1 MSRPL
6 LRRPVSQRAG
16 AVDPF
21 IVMDVMAAAAEKE
34 AAGDTVIH
42 LEVGQPSTPAPKGA
56 LAAAHAALDSDR
68 IGYVA
73 ALGIPALRER
83 IARHY
88 SDAYNIEVSPE
99 RVIVTTGSS
108 GGFPLAFLASFDAGD
123 RVALAAPG
131 YPAYRNILAAL
142 NLEAVDLPTSAT
154 DRFQPTVASLEKAGP
169 IAGLIV
175 ASPSN
180 PTGTMVNR
188 AEMTA
193 LSDWCR
199 QHHVRLISDEIYHG
213 IVYGGEAVS
222 AVEVSEQAIV
232 VNSFSKYFSMTGWRV
247 GWLVVPPDLV
257 RPIERLTQNFFISVP
272 TLSQHAAL
280 AAFDCREELDGHVR
294 RYRANRDLLMAG
306 LPAVGLDRLAPA
318 QGAFYL
324 YADIAH
330 LTNDSRDFCKRMLA
344 ESGVATTP
352 GIDFDRARGAG
363 TLRISFAGSTA
374 EMEEAVRRLKAWRR
388 A

>member
-1 MSRPL
+1 MSGKIS
-6 LRRPVSQRAG
+6 RRAAG
-16 AVDPF
+16 VDPF

-73 ALGIPALRER
+73 ALGMPALRER
-83 IARHY
+83 ISRHY
-88 SDAYNIEVSPE
+88 RDVYKVDVPAE

-142 NLEAVDLPTSAT
+142 NLEAVDLPTSAA
-154 DRFQPTVASLEKAGP
+154 DNFQPTVAALEKAGR
-169 IAGLIV
+169 IDGLIV

-180 PTGTMVNR
+180 PTGTMVGH
-188 AEMTA
+188 AEMKELA
-193 LSDWCR
+193 RWCDR
-199 QHHVRLISDEIYHG
+199 NGVRLISDEIYHG
-213 IVYGGEAVS
+213 IVYEGDTVS
-222 AVEVSEQAIV
+222 AAEVTDRAIV
-232 VNSFSKYFSMTGWRV
+232 INSFSKYFSMTGWRV
-247 GWLVVPPDLV
+247 GWMVVPQDLV
-257 RPIERLTQNFFISVP
+257 RPIERLAQNFFISVP
-272 TLSQHAAL
+272 TLSQHVAL

-294 RYRANRDLLMAG
+294 RYRTNRDLLLDG
-306 LPAVGLDRLAPA
+306 LPGAGFKTFAPA
-318 QGAFYL
+318 EGAFYL
-324 YADIAH
+324 YADVNH
-330 LTNDSRDFCKRMLA
+330 LTNDSREFCSRMLK
-344 ESGVATTP
+344 ETGVATTP
-352 GIDFDRARGAG
+352 GVDFDRTRGAG

-374 EMEEAVRRLKAWRR
+374 EMEEAVRRLKAWRQV
-388 A
+388 

>member
-1 MSRPL
+1 MSRP
-6 LRRPVSQRAG
+6 VSRRAG

-42 LEVGQPSTPAPKGA
+42 LEVGQPSTPAPKAA

-88 SDAYNIEVSPE
+88 RDAYNTDVAAE

-108 GGFPLAFLASFDAGD
+108 GGFPLAFLTSFDAGD

-142 NLEAVDLPTSAT
+142 NLEAVDLPTSAA
-154 DRFQPTVASLEKAGP
+154 DRFQPTVAALEKAGP

-188 AEMTA
+188 AEMKA
-193 LSDWCR
+193 LADWCHR
-199 QHHVRLISDEIYHG
+199 HDVRLISDEIYHG
-213 IVYGGEAVS
+213 IVYEGEAVS
-222 AVEVSEQAIV
+222 AAEVSDQAIV

-247 GWLVVPPDLV
+247 GWLVVPTDLV

-280 AAFDCREELDGHVR
+280 AAFDGREELDGHVR

-330 LTNDSRDFCKRMLA
+330 LTNDSRDFCRRMLA
-344 ESGVATTP
+344 EAGVATTP
-352 GIDFDRARGAG
+352 GVDFDRARGAG

-388 A
+388 I

>member
-1 MSRPL
+1 MTRPVS
-6 LRRPVSQRAG
+6 RRPVSRRAG

-42 LEVGQPSTPAPKGA
+42 LEVGQPSTPAPRGA

-73 ALGIPALRER
+73 ALGIPTLRER

-88 SDAYNIEVSPE
+88 RDAYGADVAAE

-142 NLEAVDLPTSAT
+142 NLEAVDLPTTAA
-154 DRFQPTVASLEKAGP
+154 DRFQPTVAALEKAGP

-193 LSDWCR
+193 LATWCNAR
-199 QHHVRLISDEIYHG
+199 GVRLISDEIYHG
-213 IVYGGEAVS
+213 IVYEGEAVS
-222 AVEVSEQAIV
+222 AAEVTDQAIV

-247 GWLVVPPDLV
+247 GWLVVPPELV
-257 RPIERLTQNFFISVP
+257 RPIERLSQNFFISVP

-344 ESGVATTP
+344 EAGVATTP
-352 GIDFDRARGAG
+352 GVDFDRARGAG
-363 TLRISFAGSTA
+363 TLRISFAGSTN

-388 A
+388 T

>member
-1 MSRPL
+1 VTT
-6 LRRPVSQRAG
+6 PVSRSASRRSA

-42 LEVGQPSTPAPKGA
+42 LEVGQPSTPAPKEA
-56 LAAAHAALDSDR
+56 LIAAHAALDRDR

-73 ALGIPALRER
+73 ALGLPALRER

-88 SDAYNIEVSPE
+88 RDTYGCEVSPE

-142 NLEAVDLPTSAT
+142 DLEAVDLPTSAA
-154 DRFQPTVASLEKAGP
+154 DRFQPTVEALEKAEP

-180 PTGTMVNR
+180 PTGTMVTR
-188 AEMTA
+188 RELAALAE
-193 LSDWCR
+193 WCER
-199 QHHVRLISDEIYHG
+199 RGVRLISDEIYHG
-213 IVYGGEAVS
+213 IVYEGEAVS
-222 AVEVSEQAIV
+222 AAQVSEQAIV

-247 GWLVVPPDLV
+247 GWLVVPPELV
-257 RPIERLTQNFFISVP
+257 RPIERLSQNFFISVP
-272 TLSQHAAL
+272 TLSQHAAV
-280 AAFDCREELDGHVR
+280 AAFDCRDELDGHVR
-294 RYRANRDLLMAG
+294 RYRANRDLLLAG
-306 LPAVGLDRLAPA
+306 LPVAGLDRLTPA

-324 YADIAH
+324 YADVSH
-330 LTNDSRDFCKRMLA
+330 LTNDSRDFCKRMLREA
-344 ESGVATTP
+344 GVATTP
-352 GIDFDRARGAG
+352 GVDFDRLRGAG
-363 TLRISFAGSTA
+363 TLRISFAGSTP
-374 EMEEAVRRLKAWRR
+374 EMEEAVRRLKAWRMK
-388 A
+388 

>member
-1 MSRPL
+1 MT
-6 LRRPVSQRAG
+6 RPVSRRAG
-16 AVDPF
+16 KVDPF

-34 AAGDTVIH
+34 AEGETVIH

-56 LAAAHAALDSDR
+56 LAAAHAALDADR

-73 ALGIPALRER
+73 ALGMPALRER
-83 IARHY
+83 IALHY
-88 SDAYNIEVSPE
+88 RETYDCDVAAE

-108 GGFPLAFLASFDAGD
+108 GGFPLAFLASFDAGE

-142 NLEAVDLPTSAT
+142 DLEAVDLPTSAA
-154 DRFQPTVASLEKAGP
+154 DRFQPTVAALEKAGP

-180 PTGTMVNR
+180 PTGTMVTR
-188 AEMTA
+188 VELAELA
-193 LSDWCR
+193 QWCDHR
-199 QHHVRLISDEIYHG
+199 QVRLISDEIYHG
-213 IVYGGEAVS
+213 IVYDGEAAS
-222 AVEVSEQAIV
+222 AVEVSDNAIV

-257 RPIERLTQNFFISVP
+257 RPIERLAQNFFISVP

-280 AAFDCREELDGHVR
+280 AAFECRDELDGHVR

-306 LPAVGLDRLAPA
+306 LPSAGFDRLTPS
-318 QGAFYL
+318 QGAFYI
-324 YADIAH
+324 YADVSH

-344 ESGVATTP
+344 EAGVATTP
-352 GIDFDRARGAG
+352 GVDFDRARGAG

-374 EMEEAVRRLKAWRR
+374 EMEEAVRRLKAWRKR
-388 A
+388 

>member
-1 MSRPL
+1 MSRPVS
-6 LRRPVSQRAG
+6 RRSG

-34 AAGDTVIH
+34 AKGDSVIH
-42 LEVGQPSTPAPKGA
+42 LEVGQPSTPAPRGV
-56 LAAAHAALDSDR
+56 LDAAHAALDIDR

-73 ALGIPALRER
+73 ALGLPALRER

-88 SDAYNIEVSPE
+88 RDAYGCEVSPE

-123 RVALAAPG
+123 RVALAVPG

-142 NLEAVDLPTSAT
+142 NLEAVDLPTSLA
-154 DRFQPTVASLEKAGP
+154 DRFQPTVQALERAGP

-180 PTGTMVNR
+180 PTGTMVSR
-188 AEMTA
+188 AELGQLA
-193 LSDWCR
+193 RWCD
-199 QHHVRLISDEIYHG
+199 HNHVRLISDEIYHG
-213 IVYGGEAVS
+213 IVYEGEATS
-222 AVEVSEQAIV
+222 AVEVSGHAIV
-232 VNSFSKYFSMTGWRV
+232 VNSFSKYFSMTGWRI

-257 RPIERLTQNFFISVP
+257 RPIERLAQNFFISVP

-306 LPAVGLDRLAPA
+306 LPAAGFDRLTCA

-324 YADIAH
+324 YADISH
-330 LTNDSRDFCKRMLA
+330 VTNDSRDFCKRMLQEA
-344 ESGVATTP
+344 GVAATP

-374 EMEEAVRRLKAWRR
+374 EMEEAVRRLKTWRR
-388 A
+388 R

>member
-1 MSRPL
+1 MAPKLSR
-6 LRRPVSQRAG
+6 RGG
-16 AVDPF
+16 AVEAF

-34 AAGDTVIH
+34 AAGETVIH

-56 LAAAHAALDSDR
+56 LAAAHAALDADR

-73 ALGIPALRER
+73 ALGMPALRER

-88 SDAYNIEVSPE
+88 RESYGVDVEPE

-142 NLEAVDLPTSAT
+142 NLEAVDLPTSAA
-154 DRFQPTVASLEKAGP
+154 DRYQPTVRALERAGP
-169 IAGLIV
+169 LAGLIV

-180 PTGTMVNR
+180 PTGTMVTR
-188 AEMTA
+188 SELAVLA
-193 LSDWCR
+193 DWCEAR
-199 QHHVRLISDEIYHG
+199 DVRLISDEIYHG
-213 IVYGGEAVS
+213 IVYEGQA
-222 AVEVSEQAIV
+222 ATAAEVSSSAIV
-232 VNSFSKYFSMTGWRV
+232 INSFSKYFSMTGWRV
-247 GWLVVPPDLV
+247 GWMVVPPALV
-257 RPIERLTQNFFISVP
+257 RPIERLAQNFFISVP
-272 TLSQHAAL
+272 TLSQHVAL
-280 AAFDCREELDGHVR
+280 AAFDCRAELDGHVS

-306 LPAVGLDRLAPA
+306 LPAAGLDRLTPA

-324 YADIAH
+324 YADVSH
-330 LTNDSRDFCKRMLA
+330 LTNDSREFCRRMLREA
-344 ESGVATTP
+344 GVATTP
-352 GIDFDRARGAG
+352 GVDFDRARGAG
-363 TLRISFAGSTA
+363 TLRISFAGSLA

-388 A
+388 

>member
-1 MSRPL
+1 MSRPAS
-6 LRRPVSQRAG
+6 RRAG

-21 IVMDVMAAAAEKE
+21 IVMDVMAAAAEME

-42 LEVGQPSTPAPKGA
+42 LEVGQPSTPAPKAA

-88 SDAYNIEVSPE
+88 RDAYNTEVAAE

-123 RVALAAPG
+123 RVALASPG
-131 YPAYRNILAAL
+131 YPAYRNIGAAL
-142 NLEAVDLPTSAT
+142 ILEAGDLPTSAA
-154 DRFQPTVASLEKAGP
+154 DRFQPAVAALEKAGP
-169 IAGLIV
+169 VAGLIV
-175 ASPSN
+175 ARPSN

-193 LSDWCR
+193 LAEWCHR
-199 QHHVRLISDEIYHG
+199 HGVRLISDEIYHG

-222 AVEVSEQAIV
+222 AVEVSDYAIV

-247 GWLVVPPDLV
+247 GWLVVPTDLV

-280 AAFDCREELDGHVR
+280 ASFDGRDELDGHVR
-294 RYRANRDLLMAG
+294 RYRTNRDLLLAG
-306 LPAVGLDRLAPA
+306 LPSAALARLP
-318 QGAFYL
+318 
-324 YADIAH
+324 
-330 LTNDSRDFCKRMLA
+330 
-344 ESGVATTP
+344 P
-352 GIDFDRARGAG
+352 G
-363 TLRISFAGSTA
+363 
-374 EMEEAVRRLKAWRR
+374 EAAL
-388 A
+388 

>member
-1 MSRPL
+1 MPRSPSR
-6 LRRPVSQRAG
+6 RSG

-34 AAGDTVIH
+34 AAGDSVVH
-42 LEVGQPSTPAPKGA
+42 LEVGQPSTSAPREA
-56 LAAAHAALDSDR
+56 LLAAHAALDNDR
-68 IGYVA
+68 IGYAA
-73 ALGIPALRER
+73 ALGLPALRER

-88 SDAYNIEVSPE
+88 RDAYGRELSPE

-142 NLEAVDLPTSAT
+142 DLEAVDLPTSAA
-154 DRFQPTVASLEKAGP
+154 DRFQPTVEALEKAGP
-169 IAGLIV
+169 VAGLIV

-180 PTGTMVNR
+180 PTGTMVTR
-188 AEMTA
+188 RELAA
-193 LSDWCR
+193 LAGWCDR
-199 QHHVRLISDEIYHG
+199 RGVRLISDEIYHG
-213 IVYGGEAVS
+213 IVYDGVAAS
-222 AVEVSEQAIV
+222 AVEVSDQAIV

-257 RPIERLTQNFFISVP
+257 RPIERLSQNFFISVP
-272 TLSQHAAL
+272 TLSQHAAI
-280 AAFDCREELDGHVR
+280 AAFDCREELDGHVH
-294 RYRANRDLLMAG
+294 RYRTNRDLLLAG
-306 LPAVGLDRLAPA
+306 LPAAGLDRLTPA

-324 YADIAH
+324 YADVSH
-330 LTNDSRDFCKRMLA
+330 LTNDSRDFCKRMLREA
-344 ESGVATTP
+344 GVATTP
-352 GIDFDRARGAG
+352 GVDFDRARGAG

-374 EMEEAVRRLKAWRR
+374 EMEEAVRRLKAWRVK
-388 A
+388 

>member
-1 MSRPL
+1 MSGKLSR
-6 LRRPVSQRAG
+6 RAG
-16 AVDPF
+16 GVDPF

-56 LAAAHAALDSDR
+56 LTAAHAALDNDR
-68 IGYVA
+68 IGYAA
-73 ALGIPALRER
+73 ALGVPALRER
-83 IARHY
+83 IARFY
-88 SDAYNIEVSPE
+88 REVYGAEVSPD

-108 GGFPLAFLASFDAGD
+108 GGFPLAFLSSFDVGD

-131 YPAYRNILAAL
+131 YPAYRNILTAL
-142 NLEAVDLPTSAT
+142 NLETVDLPTSAA
-154 DRFQPTVASLEKAGP
+154 DRYQPTVEALEKAGR
-169 IAGLIV
+169 IDGLIV

-188 AEMTA
+188 AELKA
-193 LSDWCR
+193 LADWCNAKG
-199 QHHVRLISDEIYHG
+199 VRLISDEIYHG
-213 IVYGGEAVS
+213 IVYEGETAS
-222 AVEVSEQAIV
+222 AVEVTDNAIV

-272 TLSQHAAL
+272 TLSQYAAL
-280 AAFDCREELDGHVR
+280 AAFECRDELDGHVH
-294 RYRANRDLLMAG
+294 RYRTNRDLLMAG
-306 LPAVGLDRLAPA
+306 LPAAGLDRLTPA
-318 QGAFYL
+318 QGAFYI
-324 YADIAH
+324 YADVSH
-330 LTNDSRDFCKRMLA
+330 LTNDSREFCRLMLREA
-344 ESGVATTP
+344 GVATTP
-352 GIDFDRARGAG
+352 GVDFDRARGAG

>member
-1 MSRPL
+1 MSGKL
-6 LRRPVSQRAG
+6 SRRGGAG
-16 AVDPF
+16 DPF

-88 SDAYNIEVSPE
+88 REVYRTEVSPE

-123 RVALAAPG
+123 RIALAAPG
-131 YPAYRNILAAL
+131 YPAYRNILTAL
-142 NLEAVDLPTSAT
+142 NLEAVDLPTSAA
-154 DRFQPTVASLEKAGP
+154 DLFQPIVAASEKAGP

-199 QHHVRLISDEIYHG
+199 LHG
-213 IVYGGEAVS
+213 V
-222 AVEVSEQAIV
+222 
-232 VNSFSKYFSMTGWRV
+232 
-247 GWLVVPPDLV
+247 
-257 RPIERLTQNFFISVP
+257 RLTQNFFISVP

-280 AAFDCREELDGHVR
+280 AAFE
-294 RYRANRDLLMAG
+294 
-306 LPAVGLDRLAPA
+306 
-318 QGAFYL
+318 
-324 YADIAH
+324 
-330 LTNDSRDFCKRMLA
+330 
-344 ESGVATTP
+344 
-352 GIDFDRARGAG
+352 
-363 TLRISFAGSTA
+363 
-374 EMEEAVRRLKAWRR
+374 
-388 A
+388 

>member
-1 MSRPL
+1 MSGKI
-6 LRRPVSQRAG
+6 SHRAG
-16 AVDPF
+16 GVDPF

-73 ALGIPALRER
+73 ALGMPALRER
-83 IARHY
+83 IASHY
-88 SDAYNIEVSPE
+88 REVYKVDVPAE

-142 NLEAVDLPTSAT
+142 NLEAVDLPTSAA
-154 DRFQPTVASLEKAGP
+154 DNFQPTVAALEKAGK
-169 IAGLIV
+169 IDGLIV

-180 PTGTMVNR
+180 PTGTMVGH
-188 AEMTA
+188 AEMKELA
-193 LSDWCR
+193 RWCDR
-199 QHHVRLISDEIYHG
+199 NGVRLISDEIYHG
-213 IVYGGEAVS
+213 IVYEGDTVS
-222 AVEVSEQAIV
+222 AAEVTDRAIV
-232 VNSFSKYFSMTGWRV
+232 INSFSKYFSMTGWRV
-247 GWLVVPPDLV
+247 GWMVVPQQLV
-257 RPIERLTQNFFISVP
+257 RPIERLAQNFFISVP
-272 TLSQHAAL
+272 TLSQYVAL

-294 RYRANRDLLMAG
+294 RYKTNRDLLLKGLPEAG
-306 LPAVGLDRLAPA
+306 LKTFAPA
-318 QGAFYL
+318 EGAFYL
-324 YADIAH
+324 YADVNH
-330 LTNDSRDFCKRMLA
+330 LTNDSRDFCSRMLKEA
-344 ESGVATTP
+344 GVATTP
-352 GIDFDRARGAG
+352 GVDFDRARGAD
-363 TLRISFAGSTA
+363 TLRISFAGATA
-374 EMEEAVRRLKAWRR
+374 EMEEAVRRLKAWWR

>member
-1 MSRPL
+1 MLPKVSR
-6 LRRPVSQRAG
+6 RSAS
-16 AVDPF
+16 VDPF

-42 LEVGQPSTPAPKGA
+42 LEVGQPSTPAPKAA

-73 ALGIPALRER
+73 ALGMPALRER

-88 SDAYNIEVSPE
+88 RDIYRVEVSPE

-108 GGFPLAFLASFDAGD
+108 SGFPLAFLASFDAGD

-142 NLEAVDLPTSAT
+142 NLEAVDLPTSAA
-154 DRFQPTVASLEKAGP
+154 DLFQPTVEALEKAGR
-169 IAGLIV
+169 IDGLIV

-180 PTGTMVNR
+180 PTGTMVGR
-188 AEMTA
+188 AAMA
-193 LSDWCR
+193 KLAHWCDAKG
-199 QHHVRLISDEIYHG
+199 VRLISDEIYHG
-213 IVYGGEAVS
+213 IVYEGETVS
-222 AVEVSEQAIV
+222 AAEVSETAIV

-247 GWLVVPPDLV
+247 GWLVVPTDLV
-257 RPIERLTQNFFISVP
+257 RPIERLAQNFFISVP

-280 AAFDCREELDGHVR
+280 AAFESREELDGHVR
-294 RYRANRDLLMAG
+294 RYRTNRDLLLAG
-306 LPAVGLDRLAPA
+306 LPAAGFTTFAPA
-318 QGAFYL
+318 EGAFYL
-324 YADIAH
+324 YADVAH
-330 LTNDSRDFCKRMLA
+330 LTNDSAEFCRRMLK

-352 GIDFDRARGAG
+352 GNDFDRARGAG

-374 EMEEAVRRLKAWRR
+374 AMEEAVRRLKAWRR
-388 A
+388 

>member
-1 MSRPL
+1 MSRPAS
-6 LRRPVSQRAG
+6 RRSG

-56 LAAAHAALDSDR
+56 LVAAHAVLDRDR

-73 ALGIPALRER
+73 ALGLPALRER

-88 SDAYNIEVSPE
+88 RDAYGCEVSPE

-142 NLEAVDLPTSAT
+142 NLEAVDLPTSAA
-154 DRFQPTVASLEKAGP
+154 DRFQPTVAALEKAGP

-180 PTGTMVNR
+180 PTGTMVTR
-188 AEMTA
+188 AELA
-193 LSDWCR
+193 QLARWCEA
-199 QHHVRLISDEIYHG
+199 HDVRLISDEIYHG
-213 IVYGGEAVS
+213 IVYEGETAS

-247 GWLVVPPDLV
+247 GWLVVPPELV
-257 RPIERLTQNFFISVP
+257 RPIERLSQNFFISVP
-272 TLSQHAAL
+272 TLSQHVAL
-280 AAFDCREELDGHVR
+280 AALECGEELDGHVR
-294 RYRANRDLLMAG
+294 RYRANRDLLIAG
-306 LPAVGLDRLAPA
+306 LPAAGFDRLTPA

-324 YADIAH
+324 YADVSH
-330 LTNDSRDFCKRMLA
+330 LTNDSRDFCKRMLQEA
-344 ESGVATTP
+344 GVATTP
-352 GIDFDRARGAG
+352 GVDFDRARGAG
-363 TLRISFAGSTA
+363 TLRISFAGSPL
-374 EMEEAVRRLKAWRR
+374 EMEEAVRRLSVWRKK
-388 A
+388 

>member
-1 MSRPL
+1 MSGKL
-6 LRRPVSQRAG
+6 SRRGG

-34 AAGDTVIH
+34 AAGGSVIH
-42 LEVGQPSTPAPKGA
+42 LEVGQPSTPAPRGA
-56 LAAAHAALDSDR
+56 LAAAHAALDADKL
-68 IGYVA
+68 GYVA
-73 ALGIPALRER
+73 ALGMPPLRER

-88 SDAYNIEVSPE
+88 REVYGAEVSPE

-108 GGFPLAFLASFDAGD
+108 GGFPLAFLASFDSGD

-131 YPAYRNILAAL
+131 YPAYRNILTAL
-142 NLEAVDLPTSAT
+142 DLEPVDLPTSAV
-154 DRFQPTVASLEKAGP
+154 DRFQPTVAALEKAGK
-169 IAGLIV
+169 IDGLIV

-193 LSDWCR
+193 LARWCDA
-199 QHHVRLISDEIYHG
+199 HGVRLVSDEIYHG
-213 IVYGGEAVS
+213 IVYEGDTVS
-222 AVEVSEQAIV
+222 AVEVSDTAIV

-257 RPIERLTQNFFISVP
+257 RPIERLAQNFFISVP

-280 AAFDCREELDGHVR
+280 AAFECRDELDGHVQ
-294 RYRANRDLLMAG
+294 RYRRNRDLLLAG
-306 LPAVGLDRLAPA
+306 LPEAGFDRFAPA
-318 QGAFYL
+318 EGAFYL
-324 YADIAH
+324 YCDVAH
-330 LTNDSRDFCKRMLA
+330 LTNDSRDFCKRLLA
-344 ESGVATTP
+344 EAGVAATP
-352 GIDFDRARGAG
+352 GVDFDRARGAG
-363 TLRISFAGSTA
+363 TLRLSFAGSTA

-388 A
+388 L

>member
-1 MSRPL
+1 MSRPIS
-6 LRRPVSQRAG
+6 RRSG

-56 LAAAHAALDSDR
+56 LAAAHAALDADR

-73 ALGIPALRER
+73 ALGIPSLRER

-88 SDAYNIEVSPE
+88 RDSHGIDVSPE
-99 RVIVTTGSS
+99 RVVVTTGSS
-108 GGFPLAFLASFDAGD
+108 GGFPLAFLASFDAGE

-142 NLEAVDLPTSAT
+142 NLEAVDLPTSAA
-154 DRFQPTVASLEKAGP
+154 DRFQPTVAALEKAGP

-180 PTGTMVNR
+180 PTGTMVTR
-188 AEMTA
+188 AELKVLA
-193 LSDWCR
+193 DWC
-199 QHHVRLISDEIYHG
+199 QAHHVQLISDEIYHG
-213 IVYGGEAVS
+213 IVYEGEAAS
-222 AVEVSEQAIV
+222 AVEVSEHAIV

-247 GWLVVPPDLV
+247 GWLVVPPELV

-280 AAFDCREELDGHVR
+280 AAFDCRDELDGHVR
-294 RYRANRDLLMAG
+294 RYKTNRDLLMAG
-306 LPAVGLDRLAPA
+306 LPGAGLDRLAPA

-324 YADIAH
+324 YADVSH

-344 ESGVATTP
+344 EAGVATTP
-352 GIDFDRARGAG
+352 GVDFDRARGTG

-374 EMEEAVRRLKAWRR
+374 EMEEAIRRLRQWRR
-388 A
+388 V

>member
-1 MSRPL
+1 MSRSPS
-6 LRRPVSQRAG
+6 RRSV

-34 AAGDTVIH
+34 AAGDSVIH
-42 LEVGQPSTPAPKGA
+42 LEVGQPSTPAPREA
-56 LAAAHAALDSDR
+56 LLAAHAALDNDR

-73 ALGIPALRER
+73 ALGLPALRER

-88 SDAYNIEVSPE
+88 RDAYGCELSSE

-108 GGFPLAFLASFDAGD
+108 GGFPLAFLASFDTGD

-142 NLEAVDLPTSAT
+142 DLEAVDLPTSAA
-154 DRFQPTVASLEKAGP
+154 DRFQPTVEALEKAGP

-180 PTGTMVNR
+180 PTGTMVTR
-188 AEMTA
+188 PELASLAE
-193 LSDWCR
+193 WCDR
-199 QHHVRLISDEIYHG
+199 RGVRLISDEIYHG
-213 IVYGGEAVS
+213 IVYEGAAASAVAVS
-222 AVEVSEQAIV
+222 DQAIV

-257 RPIERLTQNFFISVP
+257 RPIERLSQNFFISVP
-272 TLSQHAAL
+272 TLSQHAAI

-294 RYRANRDLLMAG
+294 RYGANRDLLLAG
-306 LPAVGLDRLAPA
+306 LPAAGLDRLTPA

-324 YADIAH
+324 YADVSH
-330 LTNDSRDFCKRMLA
+330 LTNDSRDFCKRMLREA
-344 ESGVATTP
+344 GVATTP
-352 GIDFDRARGAG
+352 GVDFDRARGAG

-374 EMEEAVRRLKAWRR
+374 EMEEAVRRLKAWRVK
-388 A
+388 

>member
-1 MSRPL
+1 MSGKL
-6 LRRPVSQRAG
+6 SRRGG
-16 AVDPF
+16 AVEPF
-21 IVMDVMAAAAEKE
+21 IVMDVMAAPAEKE

-42 LEVGQPSTPAPKGA
+42 LEVGQPSTPAPKGVI
-56 LAAAHAALDSDR
+56 AAAHAALDADR

-88 SDAYNIEVSPE
+88 RAAYASDVSAE

-142 NLEAVDLPTSAT
+142 NLEAIDLPTSSA
-154 DRFQPTVASLEKAGP
+154 DRFQPTVAALEKAGP

-193 LSDWCR
+193 LAAWCHR
-199 QHHVRLISDEIYHG
+199 HDVRLVSDEIYHG

-222 AVEVSEQAIV
+222 AVEVSDQAIV
-232 VNSFSKYFSMTGWRV
+232 VNSFSKYFSMTGWGGRV
-247 GWLVVPPDLV
+247 VGGAP
-257 RPIERLTQNFFISVP
+257 
-272 TLSQHAAL
+272 L
-280 AAFDCREELDGHVR
+280 AG
-294 RYRANRDLLMAG
+294 G
-306 LPAVGLDRLAPA
+306 
-318 QGAFYL
+318 
-324 YADIAH
+324 
-330 LTNDSRDFCKRMLA
+330 
-344 ESGVATTP
+344 
-352 GIDFDRARGAG
+352 
-363 TLRISFAGSTA
+363 
-374 EMEEAVRRLKAWRR
+374 
-388 A
+388 

>member
-1 MSRPL
+1 MSGKL
-6 LRRPVSQRAG
+6 SRRSG
-16 AVDPF
+16 AVEPF
-21 IVMDVMAAAAEKE
+21 IVMVVMAAAAALE
-34 AAGDTVIH
+34 AAGDTVVH

-56 LAAAHAALDSDR
+56 LEAARAALDSDR

-88 SDAYNIEVSPE
+88 REFNGADVPAE

-108 GGFPLAFLASFDAGD
+108 GG
-123 RVALAAPG
+123 VALAAPG

-142 NLEAVDLPTSAT
+142 NLEAVDLPTSAA
-154 DRFQPTVASLEKAGP
+154 DRFQPTVAALERAGK
-169 IAGLIV
+169 IDGLIL

-188 AEMTA
+188 AELKA
-193 LSDWCR
+193 LADWCTR
-199 QHHVRLISDEIYHG
+199 NGVRLISDEIYHG
-213 IVYGGEAVS
+213 IVYEGETHS
-222 AVEVSEQAIV
+222 AVEVSNSAIV
-232 VNSFSKYFSMTGWRV
+232 VNSFSKYFSMTGWRI

-280 AAFDCREELDGHVR
+280 AAFECRDELDGHVK
-294 RYRANRDLLMAG
+294 RYRTNRDLLMSG
-306 LPAVGLDRLAPA
+306 LPTAGLDRLTPA
-318 QGAFYL
+318 QGAFYI
-324 YADIAH
+324 YADVSH
-330 LTNDSRDFCKRMLA
+330 LTNDSHEFCSRMLR
-344 ESGVATTP
+344 ETGVATTP
-352 GIDFDRARGAG
+352 GVDFDRARGTG

-388 A
+388 T

>member
-6 LRRPVSQRAG
+6 SRRSG

-42 LEVGQPSTPAPKGA
+42 LEVGQPSTPAPKAA
-56 LAAAHAALDSDR
+56 LAAAHAALDADR

-73 ALGIPALRER
+73 ALGLPALRER
-83 IARHY
+83 IAQHY
-88 SDAYNIEVSPE
+88 REAYRTEISPE
-99 RVIVTTGSS
+99 RVVVTTGSS

-123 RVALAAPG
+123 RIALAAPG

-142 NLEAVDLPTSAT
+142 NLEAVDLPTSAA
-154 DRFQPTVASLEKAGP
+154 DRFQPTVAALEKAGP

-180 PTGTMVNR
+180 PTGTMVTR
-188 AEMTA
+188 TELKTLA
-193 LSDWCR
+193 DWC
-199 QHHVRLISDEIYHG
+199 HAHGVRLISDEIYHG
-213 IVYGGEAVS
+213 IVYDGEAAS
-222 AVEVSEQAIV
+222 AVEVSDHAIV

-247 GWLVVPPDLV
+247 GWLVLPQELV

-272 TLSQHAAL
+272 TLSQHAAV
-280 AAFDCREELDGHVR
+280 AAFDGRDELDGHVR
-294 RYRANRDLLMAG
+294 RYKVNRDLLMAG
-306 LPAVGLDRLAPA
+306 LPAAGLDRLTPA

-324 YADIAH
+324 YADVSH

-344 ESGVATTP
+344 EAGVATTP
-352 GIDFDRARGAG
+352 GVDFDRARGAG
-363 TLRISFAGSTA
+363 TLRISFAGSIA
-374 EMEEAVRRLKAWRR
+374 EMEEAVRRLKHWRR